1 MVNPNITHHMLVS
14 MALLICSHASQVL
27 TVDKALAVGFTTLV
41 LFDLCYFLDQE
52 NAEPNG
58 GRASLGFSYAQLTMN
73 KCKEFHKPCITEMVL
88 SYVSTPT
95 ITKSPL
101 LVNDRMHHTYMN
113 RMLKLM
119 MDGIVSQYMDISW
132 MSYC

>member
-73 KCKEFHKPCITEMVL
+73 KCKEFHKPVYYRNGSLICL
-88 SYVSTPT
+88 
-95 ITKSPL
+95 
-101 LVNDRMHHTYMN
+101 HTYHN
-113 RMLKLM
+113 K
-119 MDGIVSQYMDISW
+119 ITPPSE
-132 MSYC
+132 